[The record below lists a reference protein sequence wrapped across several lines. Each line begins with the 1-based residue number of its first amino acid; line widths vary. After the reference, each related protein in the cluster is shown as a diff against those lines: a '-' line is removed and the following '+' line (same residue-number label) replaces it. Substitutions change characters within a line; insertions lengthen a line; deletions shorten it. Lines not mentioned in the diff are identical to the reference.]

1 MSFKRKVAS
10 SLVLSLGITSVVASP
25 LFAESISDLQDEQ
38 ATIKNSI
45 EEKQGEL
52 DSNSSQKSE
61 TVAKIKEIS
70 DSINATQQKIA
81 SFTSQISDQEAAI
94 AETNAQITETEAK
107 LAKAQESLN
116 DRLVTIYKDGNV
128 NYLEVLF
135 QSEDFSDFL
144 TRFEYLSYITKRD
157 KNLVEEVK
165 SVKAQLETQKATL
178 EQQLASLNAL
188 KSEEEGV
195 KALLEEQQ
203 SQQESVYAEL
213 EKDEAAIKETIA
225 AMQATSDEIGKK
237 IADLQ
242 AQEEAKRA
250 AAAAVANQSNGAVTA
265 AAADASS
272 YEVTSAGSGV
282 WPAPSSHTITS
293 NYGGRSYPLD
303 GSYNYH
309 LGTDIGASYGTPVVS
324 YQAGTVLIASYH
336 WSYGNY
342 VVVDHGNGLSTLY
355 AHMSALTVSAG
366 QSVSAGQQVGLV
378 GSTGSSTG
386 PHLHF
391 EVRINGSNVDP
402 APYLGI

>member
-250 AAAAVANQSNGAVTA
+250 AAAAAANQSNGAVTA

-282 WPAPSSHTITS
+282 WPATASHTITS

>member
-144 TRFEYLSYITKRD
+144 TRFEYLSYIT
-157 KNLVEEVK
+157 
-165 SVKAQLETQKATL
+165 
-178 EQQLASLNAL
+178 
-188 KSEEEGV
+188 
-195 KALLEEQQ
+195 
-203 SQQESVYAEL
+203 
-213 EKDEAAIKETIA
+213 
-225 AMQATSDEIGKK
+225 
-237 IADLQ
+237 
-242 AQEEAKRA
+242 
-250 AAAAVANQSNGAVTA
+250 
-265 AAADASS
+265 
-272 YEVTSAGSGV
+272 
-282 WPAPSSHTITS
+282 
-293 NYGGRSYPLD
+293 
-303 GSYNYH
+303 
-309 LGTDIGASYGTPVVS
+309 
-324 YQAGTVLIASYH
+324 
-336 WSYGNY
+336 
-342 VVVDHGNGLSTLY
+342 
-355 AHMSALTVSAG
+355 
-366 QSVSAGQQVGLV
+366 
-378 GSTGSSTG
+378 
-386 PHLHF
+386 
-391 EVRINGSNVDP
+391 
-402 APYLGI
+402 

>member
-250 AAAAVANQSNGAVTA
+250 AAAAAANQSNGAVTA

-282 WPAPSSHTITS
+282 WPALASHTITS

>member
-225 AMQATSDEIGKK
+225 AMQATSDEI
-237 IADLQ
+237 
-242 AQEEAKRA
+242 
-250 AAAAVANQSNGAVTA
+250 
-265 AAADASS
+265 
-272 YEVTSAGSGV
+272 
-282 WPAPSSHTITS
+282 TS

>member
-178 EQQLASLNAL
+178 EQQLASLN
-188 KSEEEGV
+188 EERRRGREGTPRRT
-195 KALLEEQQ
+195 
-203 SQQESVYAEL
+203 AE
-213 EKDEAAIKETIA
+213 
-225 AMQATSDEIGKK
+225 
-237 IADLQ
+237 
-242 AQEEAKRA
+242 
-250 AAAAVANQSNGAVTA
+250 
-265 AAADASS
+265 
-272 YEVTSAGSGV
+272 SAGKCL
-282 WPAPSSHTITS
+282 
-293 NYGGRSYPLD
+293 R
-303 GSYNYH
+303 
-309 LGTDIGASYGTPVVS
+309 
-324 YQAGTVLIASYH
+324 
-336 WSYGNY
+336 
-342 VVVDHGNGLSTLY
+342 
-355 AHMSALTVSAG
+355 
-366 QSVSAGQQVGLV
+366 
-378 GSTGSSTG
+378 
-386 PHLHF
+386 
-391 EVRINGSNVDP
+391 
-402 APYLGI
+402 

>member
-1 MSFKRKVAS
+1 M
-10 SLVLSLGITSVVASP
+10 ASP

-188 KSEEEGV
+188 KSEEE
-195 KALLEEQQ
+195 A
-203 SQQESVYAEL
+203 
-213 EKDEAAIKETIA
+213 
-225 AMQATSDEIGKK
+225 
-237 IADLQ
+237 
-242 AQEEAKRA
+242 
-250 AAAAVANQSNGAVTA
+250 
-265 AAADASS
+265 
-272 YEVTSAGSGV
+272 
-282 WPAPSSHTITS
+282 
-293 NYGGRSYPLD
+293 
-303 GSYNYH
+303 
-309 LGTDIGASYGTPVVS
+309 
-324 YQAGTVLIASYH
+324 
-336 WSYGNY
+336 
-342 VVVDHGNGLSTLY
+342 
-355 AHMSALTVSAG
+355 
-366 QSVSAGQQVGLV
+366 
-378 GSTGSSTG
+378 
-386 PHLHF
+386 
-391 EVRINGSNVDP
+391 
-402 APYLGI
+402 

>member
-250 AAAAVANQSNGAVTA
+250 AAAAAANQSNGAVTA

-282 WPAPSSHTITS
+282 WPAPASHTITS

-342 VVVDHGNGLSTLY
+342 VVVDHGNGLSTL
-355 AHMSALTVSAG
+355 
-366 QSVSAGQQVGLV
+366 
-378 GSTGSSTG
+378 
-386 PHLHF
+386 
-391 EVRINGSNVDP
+391 
-402 APYLGI
+402 

>member
-1 MSFKRKVAS
+1 MNFKRKVAS
-10 SLVLSLGITSVVASP
+10 SLVLSLGLTSVVATP

-38 ATIKNSI
+38 ASINNSI
-45 EEKQGEL
+45 EQKQGEL
-52 DSNSSQKSE
+52 DSNSSQQSE

-81 SFTSQISDQEAAI
+81 SFTTQIADQESAI
-94 AETNAQITETEAK
+94 AETNAQIAETEAE
-107 LAKAQESLN
+107 LEKAQTDLN

-128 NYLEVLF
+128 NYLGVLF

-165 SVKAQLETQKATL
+165 SVKAQLESQKATL
-178 EQQLASLNAL
+178 EQQLSSLNAL

-195 KALLEEQQ
+195 KTLLEEQQ
-203 SQQESVYAEL
+203 TQQQSIYAEL

-237 IADLQ
+237 IAALQ
-242 AQEEAKRA
+242 AEEEAKKA
-250 AAAAVANQSNGAVTA
+250 AAAAAANQANGAVTTTGTS
-265 AAADASS
+265 D
-272 YEVTSAGSGV
+272 YTVTAAGSGV
-282 WPAPSSHTITS
+282 WPAPDSHTITS

-309 LGTDIGASYGTPVVS
+309 LGTDIGASYGTPVVA
-324 YQAGTVLIASYH
+324 YQSGTVLIASYH

-366 QSVSAGQQVGLV
+366 QTVTAGQQVGQV

>member
-1 MSFKRKVAS
+1 MNFKRNIAS
-10 SLVLSLGITSVVASP
+10 SLVLTLGITSVMATP

-38 ATIKNSI
+38 ASIKSSI
-45 EEKQGEL
+45 EQKQGEL

-81 SFTSQISDQEAAI
+81 SFSTQITEQQSAI
-94 AETNAQITETEAK
+94 DETNAQIAETEKK
-107 LAKAQESLN
+107 LSKAQESLN

-157 KNLVEEVK
+157 KEMVEEVK
-165 SVKAQLETQKATL
+165 AAKAQLESQKATL

-213 EKDEAAIKETIA
+213 QKDEAALKETIA
-225 AMQATSDEIGKK
+225 AMQATSDEIGQK

-242 AQEEAKRA
+242 AQEAAKRA
-250 AAAAVANQSNGAVTA
+250 AAAAAANQSNGAVTA
-265 AAADASS
+265 ATSDPSS

-282 WPAPSSHTITS
+282 WPAPASHIITS
-293 NYGGRSYPLD
+293 TYGGRSYPL
-303 GSYNYH
+303 GGGYNYH
-309 LGTDIGASYGTPVVS
+309 LGTDIGAGYGTPVLA
-324 YQAGTVLIASYH
+324 YQGGTVLIASYH

>member
-70 DSINATQQKIA
+70 DSINPNHQKIA

-250 AAAAVANQSNGAVTA
+250 AAAAAANQSNGAVTA

-282 WPAPSSHTITS
+282 WPAPASHTITS

>member
-81 SFTSQISDQEAAI
+81 SFTSQISDQETAI

-237 IADLQ
+237 IA
-242 AQEEAKRA
+242 A
-250 AAAAVANQSNGAVTA
+250 AAANQSNGAVTA

-282 WPAPSSHTITS
+282 WPAPASHTITS

-342 VVVDHGNGLSTLY
+342 AVVDHGNGLSTLY

>member
-250 AAAAVANQSNGAVTA
+250 AAAAAANQSNGAVTA

-282 WPAPSSHTITS
+282 WPAPASYTITS